1 MQLRHPRRLPV
12 VTSAAPSMTEPRG
25 EIQAKEVTRTGRK
38 RCHTL
43 TLRRWILVSEPVPG
57 VMHCEKRK
65 GRLHMRVELV
75 HLPVPEALQ
84 RRFVEVVRRLR
95 LGSVNVGNTGRSR
108 IHLTAYVSGA

>member
-1 MQLRHPRRLPV
+1 ML
-12 VTSAAPSMTEPRG
+12 
-25 EIQAKEVTRTGRK
+25 
-38 RCHTL
+38 
-43 TLRRWILVSEPVPG
+43 RWILVSEPAAG
-57 VMHCEKRK
+57 VLDGEKRK